1 MVDKYLIKNTKK
13 KYFLSEE
20 INQSLIRLGLVIV
33 IFTYSTIHEYLTQ
46 KILFV
51 SYSPLLISF
60 LFMAA
65 IECIWAVKCS
75 RCPESSRQR
84 IYFRIITNLL
94 DNILLAIAI
103 IYMGKSGTPLFI
115 VYLWITFGIGIR
127 YGGIYLI
134 FSAILNIISFGTVIY
149 FNPTWTN
156 GDTLYVSVGILLSL
170 IILPT
175 YVYILIAKLSR
186 ALESEKI
193 ANQVKKSFLAN
204 MNHELRTPL
213 NSILNLTELIRS
225 YKLPEKIYSL
235 LDMIRIST
243 NAQLQIVNGIL
254 DISRIESGQYQ
265 LSKDN
270 FDLYALVYEVQQI
283 ILPHA
288 NKKDIRFYIYIDPTC
303 NRKLVG
309 ASDQIK
315 QILINLTG
323 NAVKF
328 TDNGFVR
335 ITVNSG
341 SLLSASQQIIFQV
354 EDSGIGI
361 AEQYQC
367 EIFEPFTQADT
378 SITRK
383 YGGTGLGASISNEL
397 AKLMGGTLTLESKLN
412 TGTVFTFE
420 VYLGLT
426 DLNQADLPHYLK
438 IYPLNL
444 DEEYSSVLKTYAKY
458 GLKIAIPDLNDSER
472 FKRECLDGKS
482 ILIVD
487 YEQLS
492 ILPDKIKNLLDDPD
506 VMMISANKKGGNDL
520 NKFNSITSITS
531 NATQKTLINVVR
543 ICAQFLPKN
552 TNPAIKLP
560 QTVRSLHILLAE
572 DDHILREIYKLIFTS
587 TGHKISLMKDGY
599 EALDALKES
608 NYDLV
613 ILDLHM
619 PGLSGIEVATQIR
632 LHKPNNPIRI
642 ILLTADS
649 NNSQILLNNK
659 SLFASVLVKPVDP
672 EKLLDTVYKTL
683 GLPILTIC
691 QYSKYSI
698 TDSQFNSKSIGTIS
712 DLSEGKITIEN
723 NIEIFG
729 VTAFNNLLKIYEIE
743 TESLLI
749 KLSSAEKDCD
759 YSELYNI
766 LHKLRGTSLSIGAY
780 KLGEEID
787 KLLGAESLML
797 SDADERCFHVK
808 TLMKLYKDFIC
819 TSRNYLK
826 DYYSIADI
834 K

>member
-1 MVDKYLIKNTKK
+1 MVDKCLFKNTEL
-13 KYFLSEE
+13 KYFLSQE

-46 KILFV
+46 KLLFV

-156 GDTLYVSVGILLSL
+156 GDTLYISVGILLSL

-225 YKLPEKIYSL
+225 YRLPEKIYVM
-235 LDMIRIST
+235 LDMLKTAT
-243 NAQLQIVNGIL
+243 NAQLQIINGIL
-254 DISRIESGQYQ
+254 DISRIEAGQYQ
-265 LSKDN
+265 LSKND

-303 NRKLVG
+303 NRQLVG

-341 SLLSASQQIIFQV
+341 SLLSESQQIIFQV

-361 AEQYQC
+361 SEQYQR

-383 YGGTGLGASISNEL
+383 YGGTGLGVSISNEL
-397 AKLMGGTLTLESKLN
+397 ARIMGGTLSLESKLSV
-412 TGTVFTFE
+412 GTVFTFK
-420 VYLGLT
+420 VYLGISEP
-426 DLNQADLPHYLK
+426 DLSELPHYLK

-444 DEEYSSVLKTYAKY
+444 GEEYSSVLKTYTKC
-458 GLKIAIPDLNDSER
+458 GLKITIPDLNDIER

-482 ILIVD
+482 ILLVD
-487 YEQLS
+487 NGHLS
-492 ILPDKIKNLLDDPD
+492 VLPNEIKNLLDGTD
-506 VMMISANKKGGNDL
+506 VMMISANKIEENYLD
-520 NKFNSITSITS
+520 KFNSITSITS
-531 NATQKTLINVVR
+531 NANQATLMNAVS
-543 ICAQFLPKN
+543 ICAQFLPLNINSVMTMPK
-552 TNPAIKLP
+552 
-560 QTVRSLHILLAE
+560 TVRPLHILLAE

-587 TGHKISLMKDGY
+587 AGHKISLMKDGY
-599 EALDALKES
+599 EALDAFKES

-613 ILDLHM
+613 IVDLHM

-632 LHKPNNPIRI
+632 LHKPDDPVQI
-642 ILLTADS
+642 ILLTADFE
-649 NNSQILLNNK
+649 NTQIITDNK
-659 SLFASVLVKPVDP
+659 SLFASVLVKPIDP

-698 TDSQFNSKSIGTIS
+698 TDSQFNSKSIGNIS

-729 VTAFNNLLKIYEIE
+729 VMAFNNLLKIYEIE

-749 KLSSAEKDCD
+749 KLSSASKDRD
-759 YSELYNI
+759 YSELDNI